1 MGTDGRRSSD
11 CKFDKESQGF
21 YLQDEAP
28 FHVYELNDECEM
40 RTSVSLTD
48 NSPLLSLLRG
58 IAVFFGVA
66 VMVGLLGGIPL
77 AQAQAQGPS
86 LQSDRQPI
94 RVSVDP
100 TYQYYETGSGRVLT
114 QLSTYL
120 SAYVPVTQQM
130 SVSARMGYARMG
142 GDDLTQI
149 QGPTDVSGR
158 VSYAQPVGEGSVVFQ
173 VLANAPTGKQNLTGD
188 EVATTRPISQ
198 NFYDFRVSSFSRGT
212 SIAPQVTWAVPVSD
226 RVVVGIGGSYQ
237 HQRGFQPQAG
247 FTSDSLYTPGDG
259 VKVNGGVDYKITDG
273 SAIGVNGTFRRYQ
286 EDEVKGEPR
295 FDAGNQ
301 FSGTLRYLRQSGFT
315 SIRVVARY
323 STWEESQFGFRD
335 GGFTDQGQVLPP
347 HGMLLGSYSTRLTD
361 AVGLDVRTSGHW
373 YGETLQSDRKIF
385 GRLYLS
391 PSFELHEML
400 TLAPHATATYGS
412 YLGLGGGVRV
422 VGSF

>member
-1 MGTDGRRSSD
+1 
-11 CKFDKESQGF
+11 
-21 YLQDEAP
+21 
-28 FHVYELNDECEM
+28 
-40 RTSVSLTD
+40 
-48 NSPLLSLLRG
+48 
-58 IAVFFGVA
+58 
-66 VMVGLLGGIPL
+66 MVGLLGGIP
-77 AQAQAQGPS
+77 QAQAQGPS

-94 RVSVDP
+94 QVSVDP
-100 TYQYYETGSGRVLT
+100 TYQYYETDAGQVLT
-114 QLSTYL
+114 QLNTYL
-120 SAYVPVTQQM
+120 SAYVPVTRQL

-142 GDDLTQI
+142 GDNLKQI

-173 VLANAPTGKQNLTGD
+173 VRANAPTGKQNLTP
-188 EVATTRPISQ
+188 EETSTTRPISQ

-212 SIAPQVTWAVPVSD
+212 SIAPQVTWAIPVTD

-301 FSGTLRYLRQSGFT
+301 FSGTLRYLRQSDFT

-323 STWEESQFGFRD
+323 STWEESRFGFRV
-335 GGFTDQGQVLPP
+335 GSPTQGQVIPE

-361 AVGLDVRTSGHW
+361 AVGLSVRTSGHW

-391 PSFELHEML
+391 PSFELGEVL
-400 TLAPHATATYGS
+400 TLAPHGTATYGS
-412 YLGLGGGVRV
+412 YLGLGGGVRIT
-422 VGSF
+422 GQF

>member
-1 MGTDGRRSSD
+1 M
-11 CKFDKESQGF
+11 
-21 YLQDEAP
+21 
-28 FHVYELNDECEM
+28 
-40 RTSVSLTD
+40 
-48 NSPLLSLLRG
+48 
-58 IAVFFGVA
+58 
-66 VMVGLLGGIPL
+66 IP
-77 AQAQAQGPS
+77 QAQAQGPS

-100 TYQYYETGSGRVLT
+100 TYQYYDTEDGQVLT

-120 SAYVPVTQQM
+120 STFVPITQRL
-130 SVSARMGYARMG
+130 SVLARMGYARMG
-142 GDDLTQI
+142 GDGLKQI

-173 VLANAPTGKQNLTGD
+173 VRANAPTGKQNLTPN
-188 EVATTRPISQ
+188 EAATTRPISQ

-212 SIAPQVTWAVPVSD
+212 SVAPQVTWAFPLTD
-226 RVVVGIGGSYQ
+226 RFVVGIGGSYQ

-259 VKVNGGVDYKITDG
+259 VKVNGGIDYKITDG
-273 SAIGVNGTFRRYQ
+273 SAIGVNGTFRRYE

-323 STWEESQFGFRD
+323 STWEESQFGFRN
-335 GGFTDQGQVLPP
+335 GGFTGQGQVIPE
-347 HGMLLGSYSTRLTD
+347 HGMLLGSYSTRFTD
-361 AVGLDVRTSGHW
+361 GIRFRVRASGHW
-373 YGETLQSDRKIF
+373 YGKTLQSSEKLL
-385 GRLYLS
+385 GRAYVS
-391 PSFELHEML
+391 PSFELSEVL
-400 TLAPHATATYGS
+400 TLAPHGTVTYGN

-422 VGSF
+422 TSEL